1 MGSFQKTIVADGQAI
16 ADADTSVTI
25 NLPRSNRIC
34 EVSTILRG
42 TGGSGTVVC
51 EGLITKMEI
60 IADGVSHLIDAT
72 NQQLRDIAQMRNGG
86 QRDEIVNATSAAT
99 RVVTNVKMG
108 RYKHDP
114 SMMIPAYLFST
125 LQLKLTF
132 GTLIHTTAFATGTV
146 KLDVFCD
153 ELVVDE
159 DDLTDDELYIQ
170 KIVEVEGFTAAA
182 SGDKKVELQRGHLI
196 AALYVRAAGTDGTTI
211 SRFSV
216 KLNNGAL
223 IPIAETWIKSQ
234 ADDIVEYKLSG
245 GTKIANVTMIDMD
258 NPATEQ
264 ILDEVIDTGIESG
277 VLAADLVLTQGDTE
291 ACSVVQITYVPVEE
305 L

>member
-1 MGSFQKTIVADGQAI
+1 MGSFQKTIVADGQAV

-25 NLPRSNRIC
+25 NLPRSNRIAG
-34 EVSTILRG
+34 VGWILRG
-42 TGGSGTVVC
+42 TGGSGTVLC
-51 EGLITKMEI
+51 EAIITKAEI
-60 IADGVSHLIDAT
+60 IADGVSHIIDAS
-72 NQQLRDIAQMRNGG
+72 NVQLRDIMQMRMKG
-86 QRDEIVNATSAAT
+86 QRNEVVNATGAAT
-99 RVVTNVKMG
+99 RVVTDIWMG
-108 RYKHDP
+108 RYKHDA

-132 GTLIHTTAFATGTV
+132 GTLIATTVFATGTV

-159 DDLTDDELYIQ
+159 EDPADEEMFIQ
-170 KIVEVEGFTAAA
+170 KIVEVEGFTAAT

-211 SRFSV
+211 SKFAV

-223 IPIAETWIKSQ
+223 IPVSETWLKSQ
-234 ADDIVEYKLSG
+234 ADDIVEYGLSG
-245 GTKIANVTMIDMD
+245 GSKIANVTMIDFD

-264 ILDEVIDTGIESG
+264 ILNEVIDTGIDSG
-277 VLAADLVLTQGDTE
+277 VLAADLIATQGAAE
-291 ACSVVQITYVPVEE
+291 VCSVVQLTYVPVEE